1 MKKLKIPRSFF
12 FEKIN
17 KFHIPL
23 ARLINQIKIASYQY
37 EKKNSYKP
45 YTHLKQISYYKTF
58 CNIFYNVD
66 EMNKLLEE

>member
-37 EKKNSYKP
+37 EKKKQLQ
-45 YTHLKQISYYKTF
+45 TLHTLKT
-58 CNIFYNVD
+58 
-66 EMNKLLEE
+66 NKLL